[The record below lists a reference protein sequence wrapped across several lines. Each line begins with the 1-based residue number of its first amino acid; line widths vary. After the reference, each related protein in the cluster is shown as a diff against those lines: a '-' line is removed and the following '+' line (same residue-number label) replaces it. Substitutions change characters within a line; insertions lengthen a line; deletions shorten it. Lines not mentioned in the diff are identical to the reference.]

1 MSPITLLN
9 HYKGMSVKNAV
20 LFAVIHCCRGIR
32 IPEIIATGSTV
43 IGDKKRDDKQE
54 GVRSGATAGTHKV

>member
-1 MSPITLLN
+1 L
-9 HYKGMSVKNAV
+9 AV
-20 LFAVIHCCRGIR
+20 AGIR

-54 GVRSGATAGTHKV
+54 GVRSGAAAGTHKA